1 MLREYLS
8 NIADKFRTYLDTTEP
23 INAQDFAGKVED
35 VAVRYNQLGF
45 ASGREVGYN
54 QGLEECQSKHYVG
67 AVMGSGTNTISC
79 NVPFE
84 PDIITITGHSAHSYA
99 LLNNYIQLAIE
110 TKKCCRYVGSL
121 KCRKDGPTTIIDLG
135 INYVKR
141 NTSYIDGVFTFTE
154 PNYKLPFDENTIY
167 EVVAVKNGK
176 TAKQNTITEI
186 NNLPNESSG
195 TNLLYSKEAINA
207 TFTTEEWESLIATK
221 PNWTFALV

>member
-8 NIADKFRTYLDTTEP
+8 NLANQFRRILGTKEI
-23 INAQDFAGKVED
+23 INAQDFADKI
-35 VAVRYNQLGF
+35 N
-45 ASGREVGYN
+45 EVKIYGWNEGMGQGYN
-54 QGLEECQSKHYVG
+54 LGLEEGKAECQSKHYVG

-99 LLNNYIQLAIE
+99 LLNNYMQLAIE
-110 TKKCCRYVGSL
+110 MKKCCRYVGSL

-135 INYVKR
+135 INYIKR